1 MKEKWM
7 ARWFSPRVGLLSLL
21 MLVSPAV
28 SALQAQS
35 VFEKPMAVV
44 SIGKLEKVQPDI
56 IYLMRA
62 VGSPQIGG
70 FVNIMVDQY
79 SRGLD
84 RERPAGV
91 LVAMQGE
98 TPAVVAYLPLE
109 NFDDFLEALQPFG
122 EPDDLGDGKYAM
134 EVGANTVFAMKTEK
148 WLYVGMDE
156 GVLEGLPADPTTLV
170 PANEESYEVSAR
182 FIVKNV
188 PEELKTMMMDQL
200 SNSLEQAMELQ
211 AENQTEEQQKQAE
224 ETAEQTMAQM
234 EKSIAEMDEVLVG
247 WNIDSSSKKTYMDFG
262 IQALEGSDMAADM
275 LKQQEMTTEFPGLA
289 VENAAATLRIGTSI
303 AEKDAAQAVS
313 SLDAAKAQAL
323 TQVDENE
330 EIPDG
335 QAKEVAKAVI
345 EKMFGLLSKT
355 VKEGVF
361 DGGAAVLVDGDKL
374 RTVMGGRIAD
384 GEQLATDLKSIFEEV
399 KGNPEVPN
407 IKFDASIYKGVT
419 FHTLALPIPDEG
431 KAQQVL
437 GTELPIVIGTGKKSF
452 FIAVGDG
459 SEALL
464 KSVLDVNE
472 SKGKTKVTPF
482 EFVVQVGQ
490 LLRYAQSIESN
501 PILDLAV
508 EGIADYAGKDHVM
521 LQSRSVPR
529 GMVYRFTIEEGV
541 LRAAGSMNAANAG
554 Q

>member
-1 MKEKWM
+1 M

-224 ETAEQTMAQM
+224 EAAEQTMAQM
-234 EKSIAEMDEVLVG
+234 EKSFAEMDEVIVG

-262 IQALEGSDMAADM
+262 VQALEGSDMAADM
-275 LKQQEMTTEFPGLA
+275 LKQQEMTTEFPGLM
-289 VENAAATLRIGTSI
+289 VENAAATLRFGSII

-313 SLDAAKAQAL
+313 SLDTAKAQAL
-323 TQVDENE
+323 SQVDENE

-345 EKMFGLLSKT
+345 EKMFSLLSKT

-407 IKFDASIYKGVT
+407 IKFDASVYKGVT
-419 FHTLALPIPDEG
+419 FHTLSVPVPDQG
-431 KAQQVL
+431 KAQQIL

-459 SEALL
+459 SDALL

-482 EFVVQVGQ
+482 EFVMQVGQ
-490 LLRYAQSIESN
+490 FLRYAQSIESN

>member
-1 MKEKWM
+1 M

-28 SALQAQS
+28 DALRAQS

-44 SIGKLEKVQPDI
+44 TIGKLEKVQPDI

-109 NFDDFLEALQPFG
+109 NFDDFLESLQPFG

-170 PANEESYEVSAR
+170 PASEESYEVSAR

-188 PEELKTMMMDQL
+188 PEELKTMLMDQL

-224 ETAEQTMAQM
+224 EAAEQTMAQM

-472 SKGKTKVTPF
+472 SKGMTKVTPF

-521 LQSRSVPR
+521 LQSRSAPR

>member
-1 MKEKWM
+1 M

-28 SALQAQS
+28 SALRAQS
-35 VFEKPMAVV
+35 IFEKPMAVV
-44 SIGKLEKVQPDI
+44 TVGKLDKVQPDI
-56 IYLMRA
+56 IYLMRT

-79 SRGLD
+79 SQGLD

-98 TPAVVAYLPLE
+98 TPAVVAYVPLSD
-109 NFDDFLEALQPFG
+109 FDQFLEALQPFG

-134 EVGANTVFAMKTEK
+134 EVGANTVFALKTEK

-156 GVLEGLPADPTTLV
+156 GVLEGLPEDPTTIV
-170 PANEESYEVSAR
+170 PASEETYEVSAR
-182 FIVKNV
+182 FIVKNI
-188 PEELKTMMMDQL
+188 PEELKTMFMDQI

-211 AENQTEEQQKQAE
+211 AENQTEEQQEQAE
-224 ETAEQTMAQM
+224 AAAEQTLAQM
-234 EKSIAEMDEVLVG
+234 EKSFAEMDEVVVG

-262 IQALEGSDMAADM
+262 VQALEGTDMAADM
-275 LKQQEMTTEFPGLA
+275 LKQQEMTTEFPGFM
-289 VENAAATLRIGTSI
+289 VENAAATLRFGSVI
-303 AEKDAAQAVS
+303 AEKDSAQAVT
-313 SLDAAKAQAL
+313 SLETAKQQAL
-323 TQVDENE
+323 SQVDDND
-330 EIPDG
+330 EIPEG
-335 QAKEVAKAVI
+335 KGKEVAKAVI
-345 EKMFGLLSKT
+345 EKMFSLLTKT

-361 DGGAAVLVDGDKL
+361 DGGAAVVLEGDKL
-374 RTVMGGRIAD
+374 RTVLGGRIAD
-384 GEQLATDLKSIFEEV
+384 GEQLASDLKSIFEEV
-399 KGNPEVPN
+399 KGNPEVPE
-407 IKFDASIYKGVT
+407 IKFDASTYKGVT
-419 FHTLALPIPDEG
+419 FHTLSVPVPDEG
-431 KAQQVL
+431 KAQQIL

-452 FIAVGDG
+452 FVAVGDG
-459 SEALL
+459 GDGLL

-482 EFVVQVGQ
+482 EFVLQVGQ
-490 LLRYAQSIESN
+490 FLRYAQSIESN

-521 LQSRSVPR
+521 LQSRAIPR

-541 LRAAGSMNAANAG
+541 LRAAGSMNQANAG

>member
-1 MKEKWM
+1 M

-28 SALQAQS
+28 DALRAQS

-44 SIGKLEKVQPDI
+44 TIGKLEKVQPDI

-109 NFDDFLEALQPFG
+109 NFDDFLESLQPFG

-170 PANEESYEVSAR
+170 PASEESYEVSAR

-188 PEELKTMMMDQL
+188 PEELKTMLMDQL

-224 ETAEQTMAQM
+224 EAAEQTMAQM

-521 LQSRSVPR
+521 LQSRSAPR

>member
-1 MKEKWM
+1 M

-28 SALQAQS
+28 SALRAQS

-224 ETAEQTMAQM
+224 EAAEKTMAQM
-234 EKSIAEMDEVLVG
+234 EKSFAEMDEVIVG

-262 IQALEGSDMAADM
+262 VQALEGSDMAADM
-275 LKQQEMTTEFPGLA
+275 LKQQEMTTEFPGLM
-289 VENAAATLRIGTSI
+289 VENAAATLRFGSII

-313 SLDAAKAQAL
+313 SLDTAKAQAL
-323 TQVDENE
+323 SQVDENE

-345 EKMFGLLSKT
+345 EKMFSLLSKT

-407 IKFDASIYKGVT
+407 IKFDASVYKGVT
-419 FHTLALPIPDEG
+419 FHTLSVPVPDQG
-431 KAQQVL
+431 KAQQIL

-459 SEALL
+459 SDALL

-482 EFVVQVGQ
+482 EFVMQVGQ
-490 LLRYAQSIESN
+490 FLRYAQSIESN

>member
-1 MKEKWM
+1 M

-28 SALQAQS
+28 DALRAQS

-44 SIGKLEKVQPDI
+44 TIGKLEKVQPDI

-109 NFDDFLEALQPFG
+109 NFDDFLESLQPFG

-170 PANEESYEVSAR
+170 PASEESYEVSAR

-188 PEELKTMMMDQL
+188 PEELKTMLMDQL

-224 ETAEQTMAQM
+224 EAAEQTMAQM

-262 IQALEGSDMAADM
+262 IQALEGSDMASDM

-521 LQSRSVPR
+521 LQSRSAPR